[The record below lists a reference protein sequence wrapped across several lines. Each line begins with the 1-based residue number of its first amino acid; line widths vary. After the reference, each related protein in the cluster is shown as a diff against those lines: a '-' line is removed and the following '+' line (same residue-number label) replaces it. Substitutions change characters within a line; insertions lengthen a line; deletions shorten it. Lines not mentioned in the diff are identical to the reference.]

1 MKKLVISLLK
11 RTDRKRSFQKNN
23 LQDYQFMHA
32 YDGSQLVFRDC
43 AAKDGWLEPYKNRPL
58 LQNEVACFLSH
69 AHAWQIVASGKD
81 PIIIMEDDALINEH
95 WDEAIY
101 EDLAKTYDFI
111 YLQRNE
117 NEPDLVKS
125 VDDLVE
131 VPGYPY
137 NLTAYVL
144 TPKGAKTLL
153 RHMDKTNMV
162 PVDNFV
168 PDLIKEGKL
177 IRAVALKQD
186 HCNQLSREGFGGSNI
201 EDGKVF
207 RNYKVHVLTCGDDRK
222 RCVEI
227 NTSSR
232 LHGIDVVNLGTNVE
246 WKGTDMVGPG
256 GGMKVNL
263 LRKYL
268 GAIDPNDVV
277 LFTDAFDVFYADDL
291 ETIHERFLHMDADVI
306 FSAESTCWPD
316 ASLADQ
322 FPATETPYKYLNS
335 GTFIGRA
342 NTLLS
347 IINTSDIADDD
358 DDQLF
363 YQKVFLEGKYNIKL
377 DYECYIFQTHE
388 PQTAKLGEQLNNPIT
403 QTCPCIY
410 HGNGGDEAKAVFDN
424 LYKQFYP
431 SGPTLFIPHYD
442 KVDIIA
448 PDMLVVDF
456 MTQEQCER
464 LIDAADKHGGWGSLS
479 YDKFPAQEIRMR
491 ELGLWDDLEHAW
503 STHIVPTVEHYWQPL
518 QMYGLRD
525 GFVMR
530 YAMDTQTNLNLHHD
544 ASLVTGSVKLNDDYE
559 GAELVYPRQGISNKD
574 IPVGKMI
581 LFPGQVTHG
590 HECLPLRKGVK
601 YSLTIWS
608 CRYVNDNI

>member
-1 MKKLVISLLK
+1 MKKLVISLLR

-23 LQDYQFMHA
+23 LSDYQFTHA

-43 AAKDGWLEPYKNRPL
+43 KAKDGWLEPYKNRPL
-58 LQNEVACFLSH
+58 QQNEVACFMSH
-69 AHAWQIVASGKD
+69 ASAWQIVANGKD
-81 PIIIMEDDALINEH
+81 PVIIMEDDAVINEH
-95 WDEAIY
+95 WNEAIY

-144 TPKGAKTLL
+144 TPHGAKTLL

-168 PDLIKEGKL
+168 PDLITEGKL

-186 HCNQLSREGFGGSNI
+186 HCNQLSREGFGGSDI
-201 EDGKVF
+201 EDGKPF
-207 RNYKVHVLTCGDDRK
+207 RNYVVHAVTCGDDRK
-222 RCVEI
+222 RCMQV

-232 LHGIDVVNLGTNVE
+232 MHGIDLRNIGMNVE

-256 GGMKVNL
+256 GGMKINL
-263 LRKYL
+263 LRKFL
-268 GAIDPNDVV
+268 KTIHPNDVV

-291 ETIHERFLHMDADVI
+291 ETIHERFLHMDADVV
-306 FSAESTCWPD
+306 FSAESTCWPN

-322 FPATETPYKYLNS
+322 FPESETPYKYLNS

-363 YQKVFLEGKYNIKL
+363 YQKVFLAGKYNIKL
-377 DYECYIFQTHE
+377 DYESYIFQTHE
-388 PQTAKLGEQLNNPIT
+388 PQTAKIGNQLHNPVT
-403 QTCPCIY
+403 EVCPCIY
-410 HGNGGDEAKAVFDN
+410 HGNGGDEAKQVFDN

-431 SGPTLFIPHYD
+431 PAPSLFIPHHN
-442 KVDIIA
+442 KVDILT

-456 MTQEQCER
+456 MTQTQCED
-464 LIDAADKHGGWGSLS
+464 LIAIADKHGGWGSLS

-491 ELGLWDDLEHAW
+491 ELGLWDDLEDAW
-503 STHIVPTVEHYWQPL
+503 SRYIVPTVEHYWQPL

-544 ASLVTGSVKLNDDYE
+544 ASLVTGSVKLNEDYE

-590 HECLPLRKGVK
+590 HECLPLRTGVK